1 VTWPDR
7 IAAAIGILT
16 ALLLTTPHQH
26 KHRSTTEQ
34 HQHPQDGEQ
43 S

>member
-1 VTWPDR
+1 MTSADW
-7 IAAAIGILT
+7 IAAAILTAIALLILT
-16 ALLLTTPHQH
+16 DQH

-34 HQHPQDGEQ
+34 QHPDPQDGEQ

>member
-16 ALLLTTPHQH
+16 ALLITLHQH
-26 KHRSTTEQ
+26 NHRSTTAQ

-43 S
+43 Q